1 MEQLVNII
9 VQNGLGVGSFIA
21 LLYFMATSLK
31 DIKET
36 NEEISKTLLLIQSN
50 LSSLQS
56 RVETIETRVGRTFD
70 EGKNK

>member
-1 MEQLVNII
+1 MEQLVNIV

-56 RVETIETRVGRTFD
+56 RVETIETRVGKAFD
-70 EGKNK
+70 GEKN